1 MFKKIKQI
9 FFKPYIKAVIV
20 KKRGVD
26 IVDLDINSSDQM
38 TLVILI
44 SVIKQIAAKLGID
57 YRALLNKLLKLDS
70 TIKSAEKK
78 ELKKRRYPKS
88 KK

>member
-1 MFKKIKQI
+1 MFKKLFRKPSLKATLIK
-9 FFKPYIKAVIV
+9 KG
-20 KKRGVD
+20 GVD
-26 IVDLDINSSDQM
+26 LVKLKVRNSSDQI

-44 SVIKQIAAKLGID
+44 SIIKQIAANLDID

-70 TIKSAEKK
+70 SIKREEKK
-78 ELKKRRYPKS
+78 VEKKRRYPKS